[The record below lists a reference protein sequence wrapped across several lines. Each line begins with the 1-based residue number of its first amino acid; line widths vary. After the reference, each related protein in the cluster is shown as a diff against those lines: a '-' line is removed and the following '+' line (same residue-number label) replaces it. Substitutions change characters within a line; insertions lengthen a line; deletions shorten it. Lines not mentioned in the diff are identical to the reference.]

1 MKILLQAFAFLLP
14 LHALLVTFLKCRL
27 GVSTDIL
34 RFWKEFVVIGLL
46 WASVYSVGKRYKWKF
61 GKFFENNFIVWTS
74 VTFAIVA
81 FIYIFFPYFNPGLHA
96 FLGYKYDVFF
106 IFCLIIGYSLIAVR
120 TYFDDILKALFASI
134 GLILLTFLPWYLFFD
149 ISAVSGVFGYSSEV
163 STYVANQCISFS
175 QNVEWQHRFQG
186 TFGWPIRFS
195 VFLTVW
201 LFVYVGYILDKKLGK
216 QKNLLLIVPPA
227 LWVFLSVF
235 FSYSKTS
242 ILGLIVG
249 IFMFFMIMRKYI
261 YGKDMNEKQAKIVK
275 FAPLALIAT
284 AMALVLAKRDLFT
297 HLGSMINRLDNLER
311 AVGTFLYN
319 PIWRGLGTAGP
330 ATQLHTESIEWF
342 TVKWAINSEAVYKFL
357 PENWYVQILVE
368 MSYVGIFLFLWILI
382 AMFYS
387 LFTIMKKRKDFFSVG
402 ILVAF
407 LTLCFM
413 ANFTHAFEETATSY
427 LLFLMIWAYIA
438 KYNWLVWQKSKK

>member
-1 MKILLQAFAFLLP
+1 MFAFLLP
-14 LHALLVTFLKCRL
+14 FHALLVTVLKCRF
-27 GVSTDIL
+27 GVNTDVL

-46 WASVYSVGKRYKWKF
+46 GASVYSVGKRYKWKF
-61 GKFFENNFIVWTS
+61 SKFFEDNFIVWTS

-81 FIYIFFPYFNPGLHA
+81 FIYIFFPYFNPWLHA

-106 IFCLIIGYSLIAVR
+106 IFCLIIGYSLISIR
-120 TYFDDILKALFASI
+120 TYFDDILKALFTSI
-134 GLILLTFLPWYLFFD
+134 ALIMMIFLPWYIFFD
-149 ISAVSGVFGYSSEV
+149 ISAVTNIFGYSSEV
-163 STYVANQCISFS
+163 STYIANQCISFS
-175 QNVEWQHRFQG
+175 QNVEWEHRFQW
-186 TFGWPIRFS
+186 TFWWPIRFS

-201 LFVYVGYILDKKLGK
+201 LFVYVWFILDKKLGRK
-216 QKNLLLIVPPA
+216 KNLFLIVPPA
-227 LWVFLSVF
+227 IGVFLSVY

-249 IFMFFMIMRKYI
+249 IFVFFVFMRKYV
-261 YGKDMNEKQAKIVK
+261 YGKDMSEKQEKIIK

-284 AMALVLAKRDLFT
+284 ALVLVLANKDLFT
-297 HLGSMINRLDNLER
+297 HLWSMINRLDNLQR

-319 PIWRGLGTAGP
+319 PIGRGLWTAWP

-342 TVKWAINSEAVYKFL
+342 TIKWAINSEAVYKFL
-357 PENWYVQILVE
+357 PENWYVQIMVE
-368 MSYVGIFLFLWILI
+368 MSYVGIFLFLWILF

-387 LFTIMKKRKDFFSVG
+387 LFMIMKKRKDFFSVWM
-402 ILVAF
+402 LVAF

-427 LLFLMIWAYIA
+427 LLFLMVWAYIA
-438 KYNWLVWQKSKK
+438 KYNGLVRKKK